1 METVEITVKLPVDM
15 VNSFFALLSD
25 LKKYNNTLYSQ
36 IADSQPYSQ
45 PTGDLI
51 SEPNSEETG
60 LLADIEESR
69 VENRVESREEKSEEE
84 KRAETREES
93 RREKSGRPEA
103 VSEIRDYAKEK
114 GLTIDPEKF
123 WNYYQKRDWVDGK
136 GEKIQDWKAVAD
148 SWEKRE
154 WHRRKPA
161 AKNFPPKEVD
171 DTERL
176 FEKQARK
183 DDHVLL
189 PEPGTG
195 N

>member
-1 METVEITVKLPVDM
+1 METIEVTVKLPVDM

-36 IADSQPYSQ
+36 IADSKPSSQ

-60 LLADIEESR
+60 LVADIIEESR

-84 KRAETREES
+84 KRAEKREET
-93 RREKSGRPEA
+93 RREKTGRPED
-103 VSEIRDYAKEK
+103 VNEIKAYAAEK
-114 GLTIDPEKF
+114 SLSIDPKKF
-123 WNYYQKRDWVDGK
+123 WDYYEKRNWVDGK
-136 GEKIQDWKAVAD
+136 GEKIQDWKAVAE

-154 WHRRKPA
+154 WHRKKSTVA
-161 AKNFPPKEVD
+161 NFRPREVD

-176 FEKQARK
+176 FEQTRK
-183 DDHVLL
+183 DDNVFL
-189 PEPGTG
+189 PESGTG